1 MSNFAW
7 ANPTNGIREQHRTLT
22 GAIGRIQ
29 AELKDPK
36 AADFHAVILYQ
47 QTPRCRVERSQA
59 YSIAEKKRTRLI
71 DWLRLKF
78 SRSDDEPV
86 ETDPAQNDVK
96 P

>member
-7 ANPTNGIREQHRTLT
+7 ANPTNGIREQDQSLT
-22 GAIGRIQ
+22 SAIGRIR

-47 QTPRCRVERSQA
+47 QTPLFRVERSQA
-59 YSIAEKKRTRLI
+59 YSIAEKKRTRLL

-78 SRSDDEPV
+78 SRREKV
-86 ETDPAQNDVK
+86 ETGYRDE
-96 P
+96 